1 MRGGPRSC
9 RGGRLPAGRQ
19 DGTPESSGSRSTPT
33 VTLKRGDFLRT
44 VRVAGITEA
53 VRSAALPAPRL
64 AGQASPTLV
73 ITRLVKSGS
82 RVKAG
87 DVLVEFDPQAQIRA
101 AFDRLTDFQ
110 EMEQQIRRVEA
121 EQAAQYAGDETAM
134 TRAQNDVGRAELEVR
149 KNRVLPAIEAEK
161 NDLALEENQARLVE
175 VREARGLRR
184 RTAEADMRILQI
196 RRERLERA
204 LRHAEQNAAFMV
216 VKAPFE
222 GIAIVQPVFKGSAM
236 TEIQEGDE
244 VRPGMPIVSVVD
256 PASMQVRAR
265 VSQVDAGLVAAGQP
279 VRLALDAYPGLSFD
293 GVVKQVAPLAIT
305 STVTPAVRSFVA
317 IIAVAGSDASL
328 MPDLSAAVDITVR
341 KREQALLLPR
351 EAVAIDAT
359 GAWVRCATGLLVHP
373 PGDHRGRGERGPGR
387 GRVRPGRGRGGR
399 AARRREGSSMASGSR
414 QRRAPGHDAPEPRG
428 AWCERHPCGG
438 REPRPR
444 DRWRPRTW
452 RRRPRRAPACRPP
465 PSCAPSS
472 WT

>member
-1 MRGGPRSC
+1 MAVGAAALVLAAGAWGCRS
-9 RGGRLPAGRQ
+9 AQ
-19 DGTPESSGSRSTPT
+19 SQSSQSAPGNSATAT
-33 VTLKRGDFLRT
+33 VTARRGTFVRT

-53 VRSAALPAPRL
+53 VRSAALAAPRM
-64 AGQASPTLV
+64 AGQGNPTLV

-82 RVKAG
+82 RVRAG

-161 NDLALEENQARLVE
+161 NNLSLEETQARLVE

-184 RTAEADMRILQI
+184 RTAEADMMIMQI

-204 LRHAEQNAAFMV
+204 LRHAEQNAAYMV

-256 PASMQVRAR
+256 PGTMQVRAR
-265 VSQVDAGLVAAGQP
+265 VSQIDAALVAAGQS
-279 VRLALDAYPGLSFD
+279 VRLTLDAYPGLLFQ

-305 STVTPAVRSFVA
+305 STVTPPVRSFVA
-317 IIAVAGSDASL
+317 LVSVAGSDASM
-328 MPDLSAAVDITVR
+328 MPDLSAAVDVTVQ
-341 KREQALLLPR
+341 KREQVLMLPR
-351 EAVAIDAT
+351 EAVVIEAG
-359 GAWVRCATGLLVHP
+359 GAWVRLRKGRSFTRQAIAVAEVSEEQVVVQSGLSEGAVVA
-373 PGDHRGRGERGPGR
+373 RSAA
-387 GRVRPGRGRGGR
+387 GGV
-399 AARRREGSSMASGSR
+399 
-414 QRRAPGHDAPEPRG
+414 
-428 AWCERHPCGG
+428 
-438 REPRPR
+438 
-444 DRWRPRTW
+444 
-452 RRRPRRAPACRPP
+452 
-465 PSCAPSS
+465 
-472 WT
+472 